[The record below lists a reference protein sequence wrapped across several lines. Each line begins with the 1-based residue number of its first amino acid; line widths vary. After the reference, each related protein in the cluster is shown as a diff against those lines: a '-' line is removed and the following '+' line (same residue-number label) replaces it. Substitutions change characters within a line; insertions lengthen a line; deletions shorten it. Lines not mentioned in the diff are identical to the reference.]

1 MEHMYDSV
9 KLFENTIAEYAGSKY
24 AIAVDSGTN
33 AIFLCC
39 KYLKVQEVTIPSQ
52 SFCSIAAATL
62 HAGGDLKFRDYEWS
76 GRFQLEPYPI
86 WDSAGRFHRGMYID
100 DSHYCLSFHANK
112 HLKIGKGGMI
122 LTNDKNAAKWFN
134 LARYYGMQD
143 AYSDEPGKIVMAGWN
158 MIMTPDM
165 ASRGYRRSAS
175 QLAASPMASRQK
187 ACTSSFIRDPAAD
200 CMHLRH
206 TVPVPP
212 WCDRHRPHRPGPVH
226 NHVPPAWPD
235 RP

>member
-1 MEHMYDSV
+1 MEVLMEHMYDSV

-165 ASRGYRRSAS
+165 ASRGLMLMNKMPDHNEDLNHPYPDLSILDIYEKE
-175 QLAASPMASRQK
+175 QYEMANN
-187 ACTSSFIRDPAAD
+187 TPA
-200 CMHLRH
+200 
-206 TVPVPP
+206 
-212 WCDRHRPHRPGPVH
+212 
-226 NHVPPAWPD
+226 
-235 RP
+235 